1 MLKKPGGFDAAEI
14 MEVGTFRAIPPGWYC
29 AVILNAA
36 EGETPNGSP
45 YIEFAVDILDGEYKG
60 YYKSDFV
67 NQRPADGV
75 KKWRGNVR
83 YFTTEKA
90 VGMLKGAIKAIE
102 ESNPGYAFDWD
113 ERSLKGK
120 KVGLGIHREEY
131 QAADCSIKT
140 ATKPYAFCAI
150 QKVLSGEMPEPKDKP
165 LNTNK
170 GGSGG
175 GQGYTSPDMTP
186 PGYKTPGPSSG
197 AYAATA
203 ETAPRYEKL
212 GDDEELPF

>member
-1 MLKKPGGFDAAEI
+1 MLRKPMGYDASEI
-14 MEVGTFRAIPPGWYC
+14 MEVGTFRAVPPGWYC
-29 AVILNAA
+29 AVIMNAA

-45 YIEFAVDILDGEYKG
+45 YIEFAVDIADGEYKG

-90 VGMLKGAIKAIE
+90 VGMLKGGIKAIE
-102 ESNPGYAFDWD
+102 ESNPGYTFDWD
-113 ERSLKGK
+113 ERSVKGK

-131 QAADCSIKT
+131 IGADGTPKT

-165 LNTNK
+165 LDTSRRSN
-170 GGSGG
+170 
-175 GQGYTSPDMTP
+175 GQGYTSPNLTP
-186 PGYKTPGPSSG
+186 PGYQSPAGNPPASSSNW
-197 AYAATA
+197 
-203 ETAPRYEKL
+203 EPL